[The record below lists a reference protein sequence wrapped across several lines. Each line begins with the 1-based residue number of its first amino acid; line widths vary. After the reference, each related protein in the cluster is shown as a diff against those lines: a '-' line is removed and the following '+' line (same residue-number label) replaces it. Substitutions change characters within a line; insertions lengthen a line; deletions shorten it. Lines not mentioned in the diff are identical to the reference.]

1 MSYPSQ
7 ELFFTIFEY
16 NSTFRFNQGKMQ
28 TEDVN
33 TSQYYKMLRI
43 PRNIGFR
50 GILRSLD
57 YCSFRSRY
65 ILIKILCTLSNFAKI
80 NEAGIP
86 MVVYINKYANLHNV
100 RIFSDRNYLAYQQL
114 LYAHYHFM
122 QLSSFTSCNFIV
134 WLKFLYVLLLIFE
147 TEARITTF

>member
-33 TSQYYKMLRI
+33 TGKYYKMLRI
-43 PRNIGFR
+43 
-50 GILRSLD
+50 ILRSLD

-147 TEARITTF
+147 TEARIITF

>member
-33 TSQYYKMLRI
+33 TSKYYKMLRI
-43 PRNIGFR
+43 
-50 GILRSLD
+50 ILRSLD

-65 ILIKILCTLSNFAKI
+65 IVVKMICTLSNFAKI
-80 NEAGIP
+80 NEAGVL
-86 MVVYINKYANLHNV
+86 MVVYINTYANLHNV

-147 TEARITTF
+147 TEARIITF

>member
-33 TSQYYKMLRI
+33 TSKYYKMLRI
-43 PRNIGFR
+43 
-50 GILRSLD
+50 ILRSLD

-122 QLSSFTSCNFIV
+122 QLRSFTSCNFIV
-134 WLKFLYVLLLIFE
+134 
-147 TEARITTF
+147 